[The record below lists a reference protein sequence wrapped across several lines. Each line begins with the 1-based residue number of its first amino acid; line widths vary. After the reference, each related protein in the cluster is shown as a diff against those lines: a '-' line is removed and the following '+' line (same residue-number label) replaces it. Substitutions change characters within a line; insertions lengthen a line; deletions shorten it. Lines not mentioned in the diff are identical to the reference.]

1 MRGLEVYVNEEL
13 PFAQDLS
20 LENSVDSCLYFRL
33 ALLHSVSYLFFLYQ
47 SLSLSLFTVFDAI
60 SSNMDGVL
68 LINPS
73 DNEFIYG
80 DYNIHHKDWLKYSG
94 GNDSACEVCY
104 NFSVSNEL
112 TQMVNFPTLIPDRDS
127 HSPAFLDLFI
137 S

>member
-20 LENSVDSCLYFRL
+20 LENSVDSCLCFRL

-73 DNEFIYG
+73 DNEFIY
-80 DYNIHHKDWLKYSG
+80 
-94 GNDSACEVCY
+94 
-104 NFSVSNEL
+104 
-112 TQMVNFPTLIPDRDS
+112 
-127 HSPAFLDLFI
+127 
-137 S
+137 